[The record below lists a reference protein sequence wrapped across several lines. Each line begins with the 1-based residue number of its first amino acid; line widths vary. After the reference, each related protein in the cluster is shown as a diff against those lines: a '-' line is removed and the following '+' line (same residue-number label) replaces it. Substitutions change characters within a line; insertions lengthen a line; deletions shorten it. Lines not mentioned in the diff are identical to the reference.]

1 MKFGKNLKNLIG
13 AVAPTLGTA
22 LGGPVVGGMAGKI
35 VADVLGCD
43 PDPGSIEKAM
53 QTMTSEQISE
63 LKAQE
68 QAFEARMAEI
78 GLDVFALEVQDKQ
91 DARRAFAGDWFPKA
105 FAFFAI
111 SFSFGYIFL
120 VTIQPPDANS
130 DTITSLVLGNIFGML
145 GAIVSF
151 YFGASNS
158 KKDD

>member
-1 MKFGKNLKNLIG
+1 MVKFLKLKGVLG
-13 AVAPTLGTA
+13 AVAPTLGQA
-22 LGGPVVGGMAGKI
+22 MAGPLGKSAGDI
-35 VADVLGCD
+35 VAKVLGCE
-43 PDPGSIEKAM
+43 PTPQAIEQSM
-53 QTMTSEQISE
+53 QEITPEQLAAIKEAE
-63 LKAQE
+63 LE
-68 QAFEARMAEI
+68 FEAKMKQM
-78 GLDVFALEVQDKQ
+78 DVDLFALETK
-91 DARRAFAGDWFPKA
+91 DAQNARKYFAGDWFPKA

-151 YFGASNS
+151 YFGASNP